1 MRSPINTRPPFTI
14 YHSPFTVFERCSEMK
29 KSLLTVCG
37 LALAVSLAASAAR
50 AQSGTVA
57 AGPAVARDADA
68 EKSAKHELEVAR
80 HYFHNK
86 KAYLASYK
94 RADELIAGYPEF
106 SKLDEV
112 LYIAGMSSFYLSQ
125 GKGKQTLPKSES
137 GKQTEYTPEDM
148 RENAREYLSR
158 LVNDYPKSSFRKE
171 AEEALGQLGGAAKQE
186 G

>member
-1 MRSPINTRPPFTI
+1 MR
-14 YHSPFTVFERCSEMK
+14 

-37 LALAVSLAASAAR
+37 LAVAVSLAASAAR

-86 KAYLASYK
+86 KAYLAAFK

-106 SKLDEV
+106 SKLEEV
-112 LYIAGMSSFYLSQ
+112 LYIAGMSSFYLSE
-125 GKGKQTLPKSES
+125 GKGKQTLPKAEP
-137 GKQTEYTPEDM
+137 GKQPEYTPENL

-158 LVNDYPKSSFRKE
+158 LVKNYPKSDFRKE
-171 AEEALGQLGGAAKQE
+171 AEEALSQLGGAKE
-186 G
+186 EKP

>member
-1 MRSPINTRPPFTI
+1 
-14 YHSPFTVFERCSEMK
+14 MK
-29 KSLLTVCG
+29 NVVLTVCII
-37 LALAVSLAASAAR
+37 ALVVSCAVSAR

-112 LYIAGMSSFYLSQ
+112 LYIAGMSGFYLSQ
-125 GKGKQTLPKSES
+125 GKGKQALPKAEP
-137 GKQTEYTPEDM
+137 GKQPEFTPEDL
-148 RENAREYLSR
+148 RENARAYLSR
-158 LVNDYPKSSFRKE
+158 LVKDYPKSSFRKE
-171 AEEALGQLGGAAKQE
+171 AEETLSQLGGAKEEKQQ
-186 G
+186 